1 MDIPIP
7 KPILDVDNWFKSTFN
22 FDGHG
27 NINLSSRK
35 EAYYYSIQ
43 NIIEKI
49 GNSQGDNIL
58 KYIKESIDDCEV
70 KQQDTLNCNYV
81 FYKMVSGIATV
92 YFTISERDFNK
103 YCSRGAWHDRLKQHR
118 RDDQVP
124 VMRLLASPPVSL
136 PPRLGERPPRK
147 TQPASRQNQWPCS
160 FSALV

>member
-27 NINLSSRK
+27 NINISSRK

-49 GNSQGDNIL
+49 GNSHGDNIL
-58 KYIKESIDDCEV
+58 KYIKESINECDV
-70 KQQDTLNCNYV
+70 KQDTMNCNYE
-81 FYKMVSGIATV
+81 FYKKGFGFA
-92 YFTISERDFNK
+92 ISERDFNK

-118 RDDQVP
+118 RDDQ
-124 VMRLLASPPVSL
+124 LLHLAWENECL
-136 PPRLGERPPRK
+136 RK
-147 TQPASRQNQWPCS
+147 KIEELDQTLKNFISNCDIQE
-160 FSALV
+160 VD

>member
-118 RDDQVP
+118 RDGQLLHLAWENECLRKKIEELDQTLKNFISNCDIQEVD
-124 VMRLLASPPVSL
+124 
-136 PPRLGERPPRK
+136 
-147 TQPASRQNQWPCS
+147 
-160 FSALV
+160 